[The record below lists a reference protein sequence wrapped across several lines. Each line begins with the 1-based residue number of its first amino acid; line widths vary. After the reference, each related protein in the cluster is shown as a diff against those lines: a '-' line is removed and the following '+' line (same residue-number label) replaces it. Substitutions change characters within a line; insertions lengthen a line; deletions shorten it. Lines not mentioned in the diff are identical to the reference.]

1 MKGCLFEDRDVG
13 HGNEM
18 FGWWGR
24 GGTKECG
31 KERLRTS
38 VK

>member
-18 FGWWGR
+18 FGWWGGGGLKRVARR
-24 GGTKECG
+24 G
-31 KERLRTS
+31 
-38 VK
+38 

>member
-18 FGWWGR
+18 FGWWG
-24 GGTKECG
+24 GGTKEGG

>member
-18 FGWWGR
+18 FGWWGGGLKRVARR
-24 GGTKECG
+24 G
-31 KERLRTS
+31 
-38 VK
+38 